1 MLSTQCLDE
10 IEMIELLVVED
21 NLKLRSALIE
31 GLERTGEVAV
41 IAECDTGEGALDLAL
56 LREPQAVLMDVGLAG
71 DLNGI
76 EAGVNIRREFP
87 RMPLLFYSIQ
97 DDDEYYRVF
106 RRSGIL
112 SHYGYVRKTNYLLP
126 EMILP
131 LLQDAVQGRSFI
143 DPDVE
148 ARVQEVREKDNA
160 SPMDLLEPNEREVA
174 RMIAAGM
181 SNEQIARRFGFRDK
195 RTISRTNGQIYAAW
209 GLNDSAAD
217 EKIART
223 RAAIIVREER
233 MIRWNDRGEPLI
245 QNERGDWVEWTW

>member
-1 MLSTQCLDE
+1 
-10 IEMIELLVVED
+10 MIELLVVED
-21 NLKLRSALIE
+21 NLKLRSALVE
-31 GLERTGEVAV
+31 GLVRTGEVQ
-41 IAECDTGEGALDLAL
+41 ILGECDTGERALELAL
-56 LREPQAVLMDVGLAG
+56 QCEPDAVLMDVGLAG
-71 DLNGI
+71 VVNGI

-97 DDDEYYRVF
+97 DDDEYYRAF

-131 LLQDAVQGRSFI
+131 LLQDAVGGKSFI

-148 ARVQEVREKDNA
+148 ARVREVREKDHA

-174 RMIAAGM
+174 RMLAAGM
-181 SNEQIARRFGFRDK
+181 TNEQIARRFGFRDK

-209 GLNDSAAD
+209 GLNDSASD

-223 RAAIIVREER
+223 RVAIIVREER
-233 MIRWNDRGEPLI
+233 MVRWNEEGEPFIQNDRGEWVKWI
-245 QNERGDWVEWTW
+245 Q